1 MFPTIRHPLHI
12 FEPRYI
18 SMIQS
23 VLDSRG
29 CLSMATLSGD
39 WQDDYEGNPT
49 IHPMGCIC
57 HVTNYKLLPSGH
69 YNIMLEGLHKVR
81 LDEVPSESPYRLAAI
96 TVQDMEA
103 SPGVDPE
110 SISRMRDVICR
121 FFACREDSKQ
131 NTPQYETFSTDML
144 LNFAGFYMSMDVEQK
159 MRLLAQSSYT
169 DMCQALL
176 KIHEEES

>member
-1 MFPTIRHPLHI
+1 
-12 FEPRYI
+12 
-18 SMIQS
+18 
-23 VLDSRG
+23 
-29 CLSMATLSGD
+29 MATLNGD

-57 HVTNYKLLPSGH
+57 HVINYQLQPSGH

-81 LDEVPSESPYRLAAI
+81 LDEVPSELPYRLAAI

-103 SPGVDPE
+103 SPDVDPE

-121 FFACREDSKQ
+121 FFSCDDDSKQ

-159 MRLLAQSSYT
+159 IQLLAQPSYT
-169 DMCQALL
+169 EMCQALL